1 MDQRTSS
8 ERWWRDYDRL
18 YSLPAGSCSAQRIPS
33 RPGGCS
39 LPPALQRKISG
50 NPRVLGVCPRPAD
63 PSRKRLVLPLEGAKE
78 SLLLGFSL
86 LLVLDDILRG
96 GSLKPEREELI
107 LSAVLAVSA
116 LTDYTLV
123 IALPAVFIYRAYRG
137 GFGRGGALYFG
148 GAWFGASLTLVY
160 ALKSRLPGPGAEASI
175 IAAVSLAFLFIA
187 ERKEVGGLNEVGVLE
202 EK

>member
-1 MDQRTSS
+1 MIGFIASLLAAVALK
-8 ERWWRDYDRL
+8 E
-18 YSLPAGSCSAQRIPS
+18 SLPVLAVVPYLLRFKGKSLGILGFSVYALALLTLPESGSFYHW
-33 RPGGCS
+33 
-39 LPPALQRKISG
+39 
-50 NPRVLGVCPRPAD
+50 
-63 PSRKRLVLPLEGAKE
+63 EGAKE

-86 LLVLDDILRG
+86 LLVLDDILR

-137 GFGRGGALYFG
+137 FGRGALYF

-187 ERKEVGGLNEVGVLE
+187 ERKEVGLNEVGVLE